1 MLKAEDKIFFRL
13 PKEDRPKKRVLRPAT
28 VCAYEKPMLTLRL
41 AEPCSG
47 AEPGVE
53 AMIHF
58 EARRKFMQQLVRVVR
73 QESDQPLVLA
83 LQLLAEPTSSESRQC
98 YRVSCLGEDI
108 RATVD
113 DEAGCEVVD
122 LSATG
127 LAFYSRRDCAL
138 GSQVHIS
145 LSYAGKT
152 YEGQATIMSSRRM
165 TPKTI
170 RHGVLCT
177 EREGGSLAK
186 SLAAINLAI
195 QGEQQ
200 RRLAGQG
207 RS

>member
-28 VCAYEKPMLTLRL
+28 ICAYEDPALTLRL
-41 AEPCSG
+41 DDPCPG
-47 AEPGVE
+47 IEPGVE
-53 AMIHF
+53 AMVHF
-58 EARRKFMQQLVRVVR
+58 EARRKFMQQLARVLR
-73 QESDQPLVLA
+73 KESEQPLVLV
-83 LQLLAEPTSSESRQC
+83 LQLLAEPVSSESRQC
-98 YRVSCLGEDI
+98 FRVSCLGENV

-113 DEAGCEVVD
+113 GEVGCEVVD

-127 LAFYSRRDCAL
+127 LAFYSRRDCTL

-145 LSYAGKT
+145 LSYAGKS
-152 YEGQATIMSSRRM
+152 YEGEATIMSSRRM

-177 EREGGSLAK
+177 EREGGSLAR

-195 QGEQQ
+195 QSEQQ
-200 RRLAGQG
+200 RRLAGQS
-207 RS
+207 R

>member
-1 MLKAEDKIFFRL
+1 MLKIEDKIFFRL

-28 VCAYEKPMLTLRL
+28 VCAYESPMLTLRL
-41 AEPCSG
+41 EDPCPG
-47 AEPGVE
+47 IEPGME
-53 AMIHF
+53 AMVHF
-58 EARRKFMQQLVRVVR
+58 EARRKFMQQLTRVVR
-73 QESDQPLVLA
+73 KDGEPPLTLL

-98 YRVSCLGEDI
+98 FRVSCLGENV

-127 LAFYSRRDCAL
+127 LAFYSRRDCVL

-177 EREGGSLAK
+177 EREGGTLAK

-195 QGEQQ
+195 QSEQQ
-200 RRLAGQG
+200 RRLAGQS
-207 RS
+207 R

>member
-1 MLKAEDKIFFRL
+1 MLKVEDKIFFRL
-13 PKEDRPKKRVLRPAT
+13 PKEDRAKKRVLRPAT
-28 VCAYEKPMLTLRL
+28 VCAYENPTLTLRL
-41 AEPCSG
+41 EEPCPG
-47 AEPGVE
+47 IEPGVE
-53 AMIHF
+53 ATVHF
-58 EARRKFMQQLVRVVR
+58 AARRKFMQQLARVLR
-73 QESDQPLVLA
+73 KESEQPLVLL
-83 LQLLAEPTSSESRQC
+83 LQLLAEPISSESRQC
-98 YRVSCLGEDI
+98 YRVSCLGENI

-145 LSYAGKT
+145 LSYAGKS
-152 YEGQATIMSSRRM
+152 YEGQATVMSSRRM

-170 RHGVLCT
+170 RYGVLCT
-177 EREGGSLAK
+177 EREGGSLAR

-200 RRLAGQG
+200 RRLTGQS
-207 RS
+207 R

>member
-1 MLKAEDKIFFRL
+1 MLKVEDKIFFRL
-13 PKEDRPKKRVLRPAT
+13 PKEDRPKRRVLRPAT
-28 VCAYEKPMLTLRL
+28 VCAYENPTLTLRL
-41 AEPCSG
+41 EEPCAG

-53 AMIHF
+53 AMVHF
-58 EARRKFMQQLVRVVR
+58 EARRKFMQQLARVLR
-73 QESDQPLVLA
+73 KESAQPLMLVI
-83 LQLLAEPTSSESRQC
+83 QLLAEPISSESRQC
-98 YRVSCLGEDI
+98 YRVSCLGENI

-113 DEAGCEVVD
+113 EEAGCEVVD

-152 YEGQATIMSSRRM
+152 YEGSVTIMSSRRM

-170 RHGVLCT
+170 RYGVLCT
-177 EREGGSLAK
+177 EREGGALAK

-200 RRLAGQG
+200 RRLAGQA
-207 RS
+207 R

>member
-13 PKEDRPKKRVLRPAT
+13 PKEDRPKKRVLRPAA
-28 VCAYEKPMLTLRL
+28 VCAYENPMLTLRL
-41 AEPCSG
+41 EEPCPI
-47 AEPGVE
+47 ELGVE
-53 AMIHF
+53 AIIHF
-58 EARRKFMQQLVRVVR
+58 EARRKFMQQLARVLR
-73 QESDQPLVLA
+73 EESERPQVLVLH
-83 LQLLAEPTSSESRQC
+83 LLAEPTSSESRQC
-98 YRVSCLGEDI
+98 YRVSCLGENI

-127 LAFYSRRDCAL
+127 LAFYSRNDCAL
-138 GSQVHIS
+138 GSQVHIT

-177 EREGGSLAK
+177 EREGGSLAR

-195 QGEQQ
+195 QSEQQ
-200 RRLAGQG
+200 RRIAGQS
-207 RS
+207 R